1 MDSRMQQPDA
11 TDWKIIELVRAG
23 TVSNSAI
30 ATQLHLSEGTVR
42 QRIKRMKDAGVLAF
56 RGLIDPDVL
65 VNRQLTV
72 IGASISESRLLDAKA
87 REISLLENVLSV
99 SITSGRFDLL
109 IEVLVDSNHGLVDFL
124 IRELSQVEGISKTES
139 FLLLKT
145 FSKFV

>member
-1 MDSRMQQPDA
+1 MQQPDA

>member
-1 MDSRMQQPDA
+1 MQQPDE

-42 QRIKRMKDAGVLAF
+42 QRIKRMKEAGVLAF

-65 VNRQLTV
+65 VNRQLTL

-87 REISLLENVLSV
+87 REISQLENVLSV
-99 SITSGRFDLL
+99 SITSGRFDLI

>member
-1 MDSRMQQPDA
+1 MDLNMQQPDE
-11 TDWKIIELVRAG
+11 TDWKIIELVRGG

-30 ATQLHLSEGTVR
+30 AEQLQISEGTVR
-42 QRIKRMKDAGVLAF
+42 QRIKRMKESGVLAF

-65 VNRQLTV
+65 VNRQLTL
-72 IGASISESRLLDAKA
+72 IGASITESRLLDTKA
-87 REISLLENVLSV
+87 REISQLENVLSV
-99 SITSGRFDLL
+99 SITSGRFDLI

-124 IRELSQVEGISKTES
+124 IRELSTIEGISKTES

>member
-1 MDSRMQQPDA
+1 MDSRMQQPDE

-42 QRIKRMKDAGVLAF
+42 QRIKRMKEAGVLAF

-65 VNRQLTV
+65 VNRQLTL

-87 REISLLENVLSV
+87 REISQLENVLSV
-99 SITSGRFDLL
+99 SITSGRFDLI

>member
-1 MDSRMQQPDA
+1 MQQPDE

-30 ATQLHLSEGTVR
+30 AKHLQISEGTVR
-42 QRIKRMKDAGVLAF
+42 QRIKRMKDAGVLSF

-65 VNRQLTV
+65 VNRQLTL
-72 IGASISESRLLDAKA
+72 IGASITESRLLDTKA
-87 REISLLENVLSV
+87 REISELENVLSV
-99 SITSGRFDLL
+99 SITSGRFDLI

-124 IRELSQVEGISKTES
+124 IRELSTVEGISKTES